1 MSNKRSKFDDLFEEK
16 EQHEQLSDTPASRAE
31 EPLHSKPESSENQSQ
46 PIEEVEETRRGRKPT
61 GKRSNPEWQPF
72 TAYGRTAT
80 LRQVEVKLIT
90 IGHKNKLSDL
100 LEDLMSE
107 WLKSPRPP
115 QKH

>member
-1 MSNKRSKFDDLFEEK
+1 MSNKRSKFDDLFGEK
-16 EQHEQLSDTPASRAE
+16 EQHEQLSDTSASIAE
-31 EPLHSKPESSENQSQ
+31 ESIHSEPERSENKSQ
-46 PIEEVEETRRGRKPT
+46 PIEEAGESRRGRKPT

-72 TAYGRTAT
+72 TAYGRTET
-80 LRQVEVKLIT
+80 LRRVEVKLIT

-100 LEDLMSE
+100 LEDLMIE